1 MSKVITRFKVY
12 EDDWPLRQHKEPMEF
27 GLEDW
32 LNQLAKKYDK
42 VEVVGFQ
49 HGQSNDTSHET
60 LTGEVQYEP
69 YETLYVIAKVIK
81 YA

>member
-12 EDDWPLRQHKEPMEF
+12 EDDWSLRQHKEPMEF

-42 VEVVGFQ
+42 R
-49 HGQSNDTSHET
+49 
-60 LTGEVQYEP
+60 TGWLSVSVSYGRM
-69 YETLYVIAKVIK
+69 A
-81 YA
+81 